1 MCLMMERY
9 SVSDALANYLIRKGG
24 ISMYINPFLA
34 GILFTVAIE
43 AIAAVL
49 WALWKG
55 RENEEK

>member
-1 MCLMMERY
+1 
-9 SVSDALANYLIRKGG
+9 
-24 ISMYINPFLA
+24 MYVNPFLA